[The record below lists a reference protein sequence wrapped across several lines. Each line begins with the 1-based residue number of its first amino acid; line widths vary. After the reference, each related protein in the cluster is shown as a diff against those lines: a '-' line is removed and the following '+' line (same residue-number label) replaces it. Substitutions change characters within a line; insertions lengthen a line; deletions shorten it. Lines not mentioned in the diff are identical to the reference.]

1 MLAIP
6 LAGATVA
13 GMKLQA
19 MPATGAQVN
28 VTLSANPPAGVTVSM
43 NGVERPAFTIAA
55 KGDAAREKSALAI
68 SMATVAD
75 VLRLICHP
83 LHKTP

>member
-6 LAGATVA
+6 LVGGTVA

-19 MPATGAQVN
+19 MPVTGTQVN

-43 NGVERPAFTIAA
+43 NCVERPAFTIAA

-83 LHKTP
+83 LHRTP